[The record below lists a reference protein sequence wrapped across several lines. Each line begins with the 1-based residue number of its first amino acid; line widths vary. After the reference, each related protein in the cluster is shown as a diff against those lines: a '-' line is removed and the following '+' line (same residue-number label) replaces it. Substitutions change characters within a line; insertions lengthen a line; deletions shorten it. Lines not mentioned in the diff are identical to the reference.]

1 MSAVTQG
8 IKRRLDGIDQF
19 RDGTYCWL
27 DDILSDNGLPLI
39 NSHEGGLDSDY
50 IGFLYEMAEL
60 LERINDG
67 VNNDRDAE
75 VRFIE
80 RQLTAVLAQGKR
92 QWSVSK

>member
-1 MSAVTQG
+1 MSEVTDG

-19 RDGTYCWL
+19 HDGTYYWL
-27 DDILSDNGLPLI
+27 DEILAENGLPSI
-39 NSHEGGLDSDY
+39 NSHAGGFDSDY

-67 VNNDRDAE
+67 VNNDCDAE

-80 RQLTAVLAQGKR
+80 RQLTALLAQGKR
-92 QWSVSK
+92 QWAVSK